1 VKKFFILAAV
11 LGLAFLFTL
20 SCKPKA
26 GTKPAEPETAAAETA
41 STPAELPA
49 AVAEVVQ
56 KYFPGAEVENLE
68 TEKVDS
74 VTLYDIEFK
83 ANQGEME
90 VAEDGTII
98 DISKV
103 ISWEEVPQAAAEAIK
118 KAAES
123 SGAAVARLEKAEV
136 RAEIRAQ
143 EGRNIIFK
151 LEAPVWLY
159 EAELVRGEERGEI
172 QVDAEGKIMEGLKW
186 EIKTK

>member
-1 VKKFFILAAV
+1 MKKIVILAAV
-11 LGLAFLFTL
+11 LGLAFIFTF
-20 SCKPKA
+20 SCEPKA
-26 GTKPAEPETAAAETA
+26 GTKLAEPETAAEEMA
-41 STPAELPA
+41 STPAEMPA

-68 TEKVDS
+68 TEKVDG

-83 ANQGEME
+83 ANRGEIE

-118 KAAES
+118 KAAET
-123 SGAAVARLEKAEV
+123 SGAAVERLEKAEV
-136 RAEIRAQ
+136 QAEIKAQ
-143 EGRNIIFK
+143 DGRNIIFK

-159 EAELVRGEERGEI
+159 EAVLVRGEERGEM
-172 QVDAEGKIMEGLKW
+172 QVDAEGKIIEGPKW